1 MFYFQYFGT
10 LFYVISGILLLSI
23 PNRSEIV
30 VAVRL
35 TNGVGHGLIHFVS
48 IIYCSEIA
56 SKYTRIQL
64 IHFLYFGQI
73 IGISIFTIVN
83 MYLHQFAV
91 FNQNGL
97 SVNRVLGMISLPTS
111 ILVLVIIK
119 FTMIESPV
127 HLLEKD
133 FEGNAFKNLQK
144 LQLENDIETRHYLNE
159 FKSLI
164 HPKSISIFND
174 IKMFIIII
182 LVKLMY
188 VSSFNYTLNLL
199 SIDLSAY
206 LFDWRTFYYYSPPT
220 LILSHLAGVLLFL
233 LLINKISSTFL
244 FTLVGITCGFLLI
257 AVGVIFDQVN
267 NYAFWL
273 LPVLFIIFK
282 FISGFGLGS
291 SDSLLSESFS
301 YNHKQHYISAS
312 FVIENICQIVF
323 CIILLEQPRIEKSF
337 YYMNMYVL
345 GGIITFLTCSTTYF
359 IPNNKEKSLL
369 EIIQKDEHNY
379 A

>member
-1 MFYFQYFGT
+1 M
-10 LFYVISGILLLSI
+10 
-23 PNRSEIV
+23 
-30 VAVRL
+30 
-35 TNGVGHGLIHFVS
+35 
-48 IIYCSEIA
+48 
-56 SKYTRIQL
+56 
-64 IHFLYFGQI
+64 
-73 IGISIFTIVN
+73 
-83 MYLHQFAV
+83 HQFAV
-91 FNQNGL
+91 FNQNGV
-97 SVNRVLGMISLPTS
+97 SVNRVLGVIILPTS
-111 ILVLVIIK
+111 ILGLAIIK

-133 FEGNAFKNLQK
+133 FEGNAFKNLQR

-174 IKMFIIII
+174 IKMLIIII
-182 LVKLMY
+182 LVKVIY

-199 SIDLSAY
+199 SIDLTAH

-220 LILSHLAGVLLFL
+220 LIFSHLVGVLLFL

-244 FTLVGITCGFLLI
+244 FTSVGIICGLVLI
-257 AVGVIFDQVN
+257 AVGVMFDQVN
-267 NYAFWL
+267 NYPFWL

-301 YNHKQHYISAS
+301 YNHRQHYISAS
-312 FVIENICQIVF
+312 VVIENICQIVF
-323 CIILLEQPRIEKSF
+323 CIILLEQPPRIQKSF

-345 GGIITFLTCSTTYF
+345 GGMITLLTCLTSYF
-359 IPNNKEKSLL
+359 IPDNKKKSLL